1 MSSNKYGYVA
11 DTGPEQSFQNNTG
24 VFDPADINNL
34 IADNKWTQYGQ
45 LELIETQVADGS
57 SLNIDFTSIQESTYN
72 VHLLLLQGIFFAGT
86 NKLPRMRLSN
96 DGGTT
101 FEASTNYKEA
111 YQSMVGSTFAEV
123 KSTGQGYFNLMSNVG
138 NEATEVGNSYTYLY
152 NLGDSNKYSFS
163 TYHSSGMNSGGTLFS
178 STFGSG
184 VYTVAET
191 IDAIRIFEATTTF
204 NITGTASLY
213 GIRYS

>member
-1 MSSNKYGYVA
+1 MSNEFGYIPES
-11 DTGPEQSFQNNTG
+11 PEQSFGNNKGIFTPT
-24 VFDPADINNL
+24 DIYDLTRADKYTN
-34 IADNKWTQYGQ
+34 YGQ
-45 LELIETQVADGS
+45 LELIETLTASGS
-57 SLNIDFTSIQESTYN
+57 SLNIDFTSIQETTYN
-72 VHLLLLQGIFFAGT
+72 THLLVLHGIFFAGT

-96 DGGTT
+96 DSGST
-101 FEASTNYKEA
+101 FEAGTNYKEG
-111 YQSMVGSTFAEV
+111 YQSMVGATFSEI

-152 NLGDSNKYSFS
+152 NLGDSSKYSFC
-163 TYHSSGMNSGGTLFS
+163 TYHSSGMNSGGTSFS

-191 IDAIRIFEATTTF
+191 INAIRIFEATTSF
-204 NITGTASLY
+204 NITGSASLY

>member
-1 MSSNKYGYVA
+1 MPLGAARFGLLGGVA
-11 DTGPEQSFQNNTG
+11 DLG
-24 VFDPADINNL
+24 
-34 IADNKWTQYGQ
+34 K
-45 LELIETQVADGS
+45 LELIETQTADGS

-72 VHLLLLQGIFFAGT
+72 VHFLILQGIFFAGT

-101 FEASTNYKEA
+101 FEAGTNYQEA
-111 YQSMVGSTFAEV
+111 YQSMVGATFSEV
-123 KSTGQGYFNLMSNVG
+123 KSTGQGFFNLMSNVG

-152 NLGDSNKYSFS
+152 NLGNSSKYSFC
-163 TYHSSGMNSGGTLFS
+163 TYHSSGMNSGGTYFS

-184 VYTVAET
+184 VYTVTET
-191 IDAIRIFEATTTF
+191 INAIRIFEATTTF

-213 GIRYS
+213 GIAES